1 MKALRKFWNE
11 NYKKGKK
18 KNNKQGKNKNEK
30 LTIENIEQNLENE
43 KIIKEENE
51 NQNSK
56 ANSENSNINSEE
68 LNQITKEIEDINI
81 NETKK
86 EDSISSIS
94 EEDEYIYTNKKENLD
109 EIKQDFL
116 NNKEAKDFLNNRGK
130 INNNKN
136 DYYTTI
142 NGQLNNPNNPFI
154 EAKDILYSEKKRES
168 ESQNYNIEKI
178 NIEPELKGEKGKELI
193 NPENNLKKNP
203 KKLDKSNAKEING
216 KDIYLDENN
225 LKGDI
230 KAGNYWYT
238 KFSFLD
244 KQFYIMTKT
253 SVAEKNDDIIY
264 YCNMHNTTIESNESY
279 KNGRKKKM
287 PKCNARIYYNKA
299 EKKYYLETEHSEY
312 CNNKVKE
319 KYTNDVDL
327 NAAINNYKNFKEEL
341 IKFLNLNP
349 IIKYTDFKE
358 KATKLYYKNNC
369 QFKILENTFK
379 NIYYNRR

>member
-30 LTIENIEQNLENE
+30 ITIENIEQNLENE

-56 ANSENSNINSEE
+56 TNSENSNINSEE

-154 EAKDILYSEKKRES
+154 ETKDILYSEKKRES

-203 KKLDKSNAKEING
+203 KKLDKLNAKEING
-216 KDIYLDENN
+216 KDIYLD
-225 LKGDI
+225 
-230 KAGNYWYT
+230 
-238 KFSFLD
+238 
-244 KQFYIMTKT
+244 
-253 SVAEKNDDIIY
+253 
-264 YCNMHNTTIESNESY
+264 
-279 KNGRKKKM
+279 
-287 PKCNARIYYNKA
+287 
-299 EKKYYLETEHSEY
+299 
-312 CNNKVKE
+312 
-319 KYTNDVDL
+319 
-327 NAAINNYKNFKEEL
+327 
-341 IKFLNLNP
+341 
-349 IIKYTDFKE
+349 
-358 KATKLYYKNNC
+358 
-369 QFKILENTFK
+369 
-379 NIYYNRR
+379 